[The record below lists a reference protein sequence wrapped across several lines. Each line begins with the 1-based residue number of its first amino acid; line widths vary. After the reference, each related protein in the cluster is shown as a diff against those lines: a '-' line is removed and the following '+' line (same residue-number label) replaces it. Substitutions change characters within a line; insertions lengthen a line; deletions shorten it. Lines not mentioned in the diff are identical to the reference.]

1 MKNIQELE
9 KVTDDSLKLL
19 LKGLNPSKAKK
30 MQLLEIMEL
39 MGFMEPNT
47 VKSLEIPEISKQ
59 QILEKFG
66 YTYNKQV
73 LPVLKQLIDGKRCKL
88 LLEAKKEEAANINV
102 LLDSS
107 SRTEKELLKLKDG
120 IIEKVLSVDST
131 KADIIKTREQVV
143 ALRQQV
149 SNNKNN
155 LKEIIDGIKLAA
167 RQELRIKGLID

>member
-1 MKNIQELE
+1 MKSLQELE
-9 KVTDDSLKLL
+9 TLTDTTIKLL
-19 LKGLNPSKAKK
+19 LKGLSPSKVKK
-30 MQLLEIMEL
+30 NQMLKIMEL
-39 MGFMEPNT
+39 TGFISEE
-47 VKSLEIPEISKQ
+47 VVIALAIPEISKS
-59 QILEKFG
+59 QIMDRFG
-66 YTYNKQV
+66 NTYAEQV
-73 LPVLKQLIDGKRCKL
+73 MPLIKQLVDGKRCKL

-120 IIEKVLSVDST
+120 IIEKVLSSDSS
-131 KADIIKTREQVV
+131 KADVIRIRESVV

-155 LKEIIDGIKLAA
+155 LKEIIDGIKLEA